1 MTIALRNSS
10 AHPVQLSISPKLL
23 ALLALIF
30 AQLAIALGV
39 FCIKLSVSEIGSLGT
54 IFNRFWIAGV
64 VFLVWHQTE
73 LGFSRASQAGD
84 KDATRSPAALSE
96 TSDPEEAAPT
106 RKIIAI
112 FLGAGM
118 IWAVCLVLW
127 ACSLEYTN
135 IANSTLMHDLSPL
148 FAILLGWLLFKHHFN
163 WQFLIAVGITLLGV
177 IVIGVE
183 DVHVGMDHLFGD
195 ALALLSAVFLALYC
209 LLVGHL
215 RSHYSSTAILQ
226 WICLFGSISLVPVIF
241 LASGTFLPVTA
252 MGWLAIAGVVC
263 LSQIIGQGLT
273 AYSLK
278 EVSSELASLFF
289 PLEAVF
295 VAIFA
300 WIGLGEH
307 LTLLNCLGFALVLAG
322 IYVAL
327 LSPPA
332 SSARAE

>member
-10 AHPVQLSISPKLL
+10 AYSFQFSLSPKLL
-23 ALLALIF
+23 ALLALLF

-73 LGFSRASQAGD
+73 LGFSKASQQRD
-84 KDATRSPAALSE
+84 KDAGRSPATLSE
-96 TSDPEEAAPT
+96 TSGSEAAPP
-106 RKIIAI
+106 RNIIAI

-118 IWAVCLVLW
+118 IWAACLVLW

-148 FAILLGWLLFKHHFN
+148 FAIVLGWLLFKHHFN
-163 WQFLIAVGITLLGV
+163 GQFLVAVGITLLGV
-177 IVIGVE
+177 VVIGIE

-226 WICLFGSISLVPVIF
+226 WICLFGSLSLIPVIF

-295 VAIFA
+295 VAIVA

-332 SSARAE
+332 PSARAE

>member
-1 MTIALRNSS
+1 MTIALRNSIPRPIPFS
-10 AHPVQLSISPKLL
+10 LSPKLL
-23 ALLALIF
+23 ALLALLF
-30 AQLAIALGV
+30 AQLAIAFGV
-39 FCIKLSVSEIGSLGT
+39 FCIKLSVAEIGSLGT
-54 IFNRFWIAGV
+54 IFNRFWMAGI

-73 LGFSRASQAGD
+73 IAVSRASQPGGKNGASSSTGLPE
-84 KDATRSPAALSE
+84 ASP
-96 TSDPEEAAPT
+96 PQEAPPT
-106 RKIIAI
+106 VKIIAI

-118 IWAVCLVLW
+118 IWAACLVLW
-127 ACSLEYTN
+127 AFSLEYTN
-135 IANSTLMHDLSPL
+135 IANSTLMHDLSPV
-148 FAILLGWLLFKHHFN
+148 FAILLGWLVFKHHFN
-163 WQFLIAVGITLLGV
+163 WQFLVAVGITL
-177 IVIGVE
+177 IGVVAIGFE
-183 DVHVGMDHLFGD
+183 DVHVGMDHVFGD

-226 WICLFGSISLVPVIF
+226 WVCLFGSISLIPIIF
-241 LASGTFLPVTA
+241 LASGTFWPGTTV
-252 MGWLAIAGVVC
+252 GWLAIAGVVC

-295 VAIFA
+295 VAVVA

-307 LTLLNCLGFALVLAG
+307 LSGLNCLGFALVLAG

-332 SSARAE
+332 SPPSEE